1 MVSPLYG
8 AIEFMKSFGVFD
20 IILPFLLVF
29 TVIFGIL
36 EKTKVF
42 GKEGES
48 SRKNLNAMVAFVIG
62 FFVVA
67 ATQIVQLMQAALPY
81 IMFLLVLIIM
91 FMILFGS
98 TMAESADGIDIWS
111 NFSSA
116 KAKGI
121 FAFGLFIAIVAI
133 VLGAMGTLE
142 DLIDWI
148 IYSVTGPVLS
158 TVILLLVVGI
168 FMWIVVGSKSG
179 NSD

>member
-1 MVSPLYG
+1 MGSPLYG
-8 AIEFMKSFGVFD
+8 SIEFMKSFGIFD
-20 IILPFLLVF
+20 IVLPFLLVF

-36 EKTKVF
+36 EKTQVF
-42 GKEGES
+42 GKEGNNT
-48 SRKNLNAMVAFVIG
+48 RKNLNAMVAFVIG

-91 FMILFGS
+91 FMVLFGS
-98 TMAESADGIDIWS
+98 TMADGKTDFWENLGS
-111 NFSSA
+111 
-116 KAKGI
+116 KRTKGI
-121 FAFGLFIAIVAI
+121 FAFGLFIAMIAI

-142 DLIDWI
+142 ELIDWI
-148 IYSVTGPVLS
+148 IFHVTGPVLS

-168 FMWIVVGSKSG
+168 FMWAVVGGNSG